1 MNITRLLLHQACLLQ
16 WYVFLSP
23 ICSNFRSFFNCHSLS
38 SELQYIYAAC
48 TSGTCSQYLG
58 GTWEQKD
65 SRCMHSGDKNDST
78 MEASISLLNQRVR
91 ELEQLLAAQRAEEQR
106 RMALLSESIRQ
117 ELCFMVDIDHT
128 LRLTS
133 DEPLNDQ
140 QRQLL
145 GRVSES
151 GRQILALVK
160 EYCEDLPDFAK
171 S

>member
-1 MNITRLLLHQACLLQ
+1 
-16 WYVFLSP
+16 
-23 ICSNFRSFFNCHSLS
+23 
-38 SELQYIYAAC
+38 
-48 TSGTCSQYLG
+48 
-58 GTWEQKD
+58 
-65 SRCMHSGDKNDST
+65 